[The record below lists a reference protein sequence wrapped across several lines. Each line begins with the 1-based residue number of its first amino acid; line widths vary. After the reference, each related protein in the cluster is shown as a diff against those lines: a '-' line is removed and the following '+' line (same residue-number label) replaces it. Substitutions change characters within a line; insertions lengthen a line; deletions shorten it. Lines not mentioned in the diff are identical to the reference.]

1 MKRKAILFF
10 MLLPAI
16 MFLSAE
22 WAPASG
28 ADTDKGNWIQ
38 GVLFNLEKMRDDA
51 AARIRTNEETIR
63 KSNNL
68 IRRARELHKP
78 DVEAIARRALAKAT
92 EAKKKNEWQ
101 LQKARAGIPR
111 VRNLLAKTRGQE
123 AKIQAVVSHI
133 SGRAFCYKKD
143 TDEWIDLNSDSGVYL
158 EPGDVIR
165 TASGQVELRML
176 EGEGTITVGPF
187 TRFKVR
193 KPSLGSEL
201 IDLYEGTIMPQI
213 KKLSKSLDDKYRFA
227 VITPTAICG
236 IRGTQFLVN
245 VDSEKATELV
255 VLDGTV
261 EVRSLSGERTVL
273 IKAGHMI
280 RVRKGED
287 LPKPSPVDLNRI
299 TRWWET
305 EQEKGSMN

>member
-10 MLLPAI
+10 MLLAAI

-22 WAPASG
+22 RAPTSG

-38 GVLFNLEKMRDDA
+38 GVLFRFEKMRDDA

-63 KSNNL
+63 RTNDL
-68 IRRARELHKP
+68 IRQAQNLHKP
-78 DVEAIARRALAKAT
+78 DVEAIARRALAMAL

-101 LQKARAGIPR
+101 LQKAQAGIPR

-158 EPGDVIR
+158 EPGDEIR

-201 IDLYEGTIMPQI
+201 IDLYEGTIRPQV
-213 KKLSKSLDDKYRFA
+213 KKLSKSLDDKYGFT
-227 VITPTAICG
+227 VKTPTAICG

-245 VDSEKATELV
+245 VDSEKTTEVV

-261 EVRSLSGERTVL
+261 EVSDSGGKKTILV
-273 IKAGHMI
+273 KAGYMLKVI
-280 RVRKGED
+280 KGQN

-305 EQEKGSMN
+305 E